1 MPQQPRAEISANSV
15 YEAKESNCEPFC
27 RARLNQAGLGFHKD
41 TNTNENENTNTKC
54 KGIQI
59 LEQRNKSTR
68 TKGSNCKLFCRALKK
83 IQSITSFSTSV
94 VQQ

>member
-1 MPQQPRAEISANSV
+1 MKHITVPQQPGVENSANSV

-27 RARLNQAGLGFHKD
+27 RAQLNQAGPGFHKD

-59 LEQRNKSTR
+59 QEQWDPIVNY
-68 TKGSNCKLFCRALKK
+68 FVAL
-83 IQSITSFSTSV
+83 
-94 VQQ
+94 